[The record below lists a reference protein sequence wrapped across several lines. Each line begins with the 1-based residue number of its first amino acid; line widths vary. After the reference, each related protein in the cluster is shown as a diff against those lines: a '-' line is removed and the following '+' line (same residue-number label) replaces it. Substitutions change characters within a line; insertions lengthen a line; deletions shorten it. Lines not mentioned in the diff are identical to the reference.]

1 MKKVILIGL
10 TLCSCV
16 TKKQMYFSENIKKNL
31 SNIST
36 MERWIEQDYLKGNL
50 TFDQATDYN
59 FLLGN
64 MRYYMSLKAK
74 KIEARCKKKN
84 KYADDK
90 TE

>member
-16 TKKQMYFSENIKKNL
+16 TKKEMYFSENIDKNL
-31 SNIST
+31 SNITT
-36 MERWIEQDYLKGNL
+36 MEKWIEQDYQKGNL

-64 MRYYMSLKAK
+64 MRYYMSLKAS
-74 KIEARCKKKN
+74 KIEARGKKKN
-84 KYADDK
+84 D
-90 TE
+90 